1 MSGYHTE
8 QKQLLADFLKKHND
22 RAFTVEEI
30 CTALQKQAGKDAP
43 GKSTLYRLMTG
54 LVEDGSVKRFV
65 RGNSR
70 KFVYQLVGGEHCDA
84 HLHLKCTDCGRLFHM
99 EEQASD
105 ELLSQIRAISNF
117 SVNEEKTV
125 LFGTCA
131 DCKHGQ
137 DHGKDSHSCQKE
149 SSHCC

>member
-1 MSGYHTE
+1 MSHYHTE
-8 QKQLLADFLKKHND
+8 QKKLLSDFLHKNSD

-30 CTALQKQAGKDAP
+30 CTRLRDQSGAAAP
-43 GKSTLYRLMTG
+43 GKSTLYRLMTA
-54 LVEDGSVKRFV
+54 LVEEGSVKRFV

-70 KFVYQLVGGEHCDA
+70 KFAYQLVGGEHCDA

-99 EEQASD
+99 KERDSD
-105 ELLSQIRAISNF
+105 ELLSKIRSLSNF

-131 DCKHGQ
+131 DCKITNDVEGEKHQ
-137 DHGKDSHSCQKE
+137 CKKDS
-149 SSHCC
+149 